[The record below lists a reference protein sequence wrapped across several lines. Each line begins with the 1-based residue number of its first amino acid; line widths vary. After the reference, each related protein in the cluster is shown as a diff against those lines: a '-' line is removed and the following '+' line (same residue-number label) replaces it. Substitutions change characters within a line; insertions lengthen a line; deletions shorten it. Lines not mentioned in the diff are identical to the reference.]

1 MLPALPRLLRL
12 LPPRSMLWA
21 MLWLYATAA
30 TAASGATLTMT
41 LTDQE
46 GNAVDDAV
54 LYVSAVDG
62 KQTATVP
69 MQVNVD
75 QVDEMFVPH
84 VRAITTGSSISFPNS
99 DHIRHHVYS
108 FSEARTFELPLYIG
122 IPAEPLMFD
131 KAGLVTLG
139 CNIHDHMLGYVLVL
153 DTPYFAEVVAGSAT
167 IANLP
172 TGQWAIEIWHPRLA
186 QETAIQLTVD
196 ATADTVLQ
204 QQLELRPER
213 MVRRAPRRGGSRY

>member
-1 MLPALPRLLRL
+1 MLPALSRLSRLLTAL
-12 LPPRSMLWA
+12 SI
-21 MLWLYATAA
+21 LWLYSAA
-30 TAASGATLTMT
+30 AGGASLTMT
-41 LTDQE
+41 LTDQDGKVVE
-46 GNAVDDAV
+46 DAV
-54 LYVSAVDG
+54 LYVSTVDG
-62 KQTATVP
+62 QRTATAP
-69 MQVNVD
+69 MQANVD
-75 QVDEMFVPH
+75 QIDEMFVPH

-108 FSEARTFELPLYIG
+108 FSDAKKFELPLYIG
-122 IPAEPLMFD
+122 IPAEPLVFD
-131 KAGLVTLG
+131 QAGLVTLG
-139 CNIHDHMLGYVLVL
+139 CNIHDHMLGYLLVL
-153 DTPYFAEVVAGSAT
+153 DTPYFAEVTAGSAT

-172 TGQWAIEIWHPRLA
+172 TGKWAIEIWHPRLA